1 MHLAPW
7 AHNRSSQPCKAPSSV
22 SHLLLGSSGRS
33 GTPFRVCSPHRS
45 RFGPRLP
52 LPKPPPPSTTR
63 WQPSQGAGAAF
74 HSRLERTSSVGEKPF
89 RSHVS
94 RLLHLPVS
102 LRDGFRSLLGCSCTS
117 HARLRP
123 PRAPRARA
131 FVRCFVRRVLRTST
145 TDTSTTKVTPTTLLR
160 FPRNEKK
167 GGTQNIPL
175 SLLPQSRI
183 ISGCFLRDAPPR
195 NRGRKGK
202 KVGFVGPNASGGNGG
217 RGREGPPLPVEDD
230 GEASLLA
237 PCIRV
242 GFLCGKWKDPS
253 IWKVDRHR
261 STRRHHFS
269 IVLEHARAARAALQ
283 SARA

>member
-74 HSRLERTSSVGEKPF
+74 HSRLERTSSFDAKPF
-89 RSHVS
+89 RSRVS

-102 LRDGFRSLLGCSCTS
+102 LRDGFRSLVGCSCTS

-145 TDTSTTKVTPTTLLR
+145 TDTSATKVAPTTPLR
-160 FPRNEKK
+160 LARNEKK
-167 GGTQNIPL
+167 RRSAEYP
-175 SLLPQSRI
+175 SLT
-183 ISGCFLRDAPPR
+183 PPT
-195 NRGRKGK
+195 K
-202 KVGFVGPNASGGNGG
+202 
-217 RGREGPPLPVEDD
+217 
-230 GEASLLA
+230 
-237 PCIRV
+237 
-242 GFLCGKWKDPS
+242 
-253 IWKVDRHR
+253 
-261 STRRHHFS
+261 
-269 IVLEHARAARAALQ
+269 
-283 SARA
+283 